1 MTSRDGHRPDL
12 VFSKVDS
19 SDKTSLDVDKMLA
32 GQVKTF
38 KSMADYSDIHKRT
51 SAGQS
56 LLDRQD
62 TAEVVQ
68 KSFLEQA
75 SSGVM
80 GRFLDPKVIARLKK
94 DIEGSDA
101 GEQVAKD
108 EQLLGDSSDSDS
120 DSDSDTG
127 SDSDSSKKRKRKSS
141 KSDKKEKKKEKKRR
155 KKEKKKEKKREKKRR
170 KKEKDKKGGIAHS
183 R

>member
-19 SDKTSLDVDKMLA
+19 SDKTSRDVDTLLA
-32 GQVKTF
+32 GQAKTF

-51 SAGQS
+51 SAGLS
-56 LLDRQD
+56 LLDRKD
-62 TAEVVQ
+62 TAEHVQ

-94 DIEGSDA
+94 DIDGGDGAVKQNEN
-101 GEQVAKD
+101 Q
-108 EQLLGDSSDSDS
+108 QLLGDSSDSDS
-120 DSDSDTG
+120 DSDSD
-127 SDSDSSKKRKRKSS
+127 SSEDSRKERKKRKSSNKSS
-141 KSDKKEKKKEKKRR
+141 KSDKKSKKRK

-170 KKEKDKKGGIAHS
+170 KKEKKRKQDGD
-183 R
+183 

>member
-19 SDKTSLDVDKMLA
+19 SDKTSRDVDTLLA
-32 GQVKTF
+32 GQAKTF

-51 SAGQS
+51 SAGLS
-56 LLDRQD
+56 LLDRKD
-62 TAEVVQ
+62 TAEHVQ

-94 DIEGSDA
+94 DMDGGDA
-101 GEQVAKD
+101 AVEKNEN

-120 DSDSDTG
+120 DSDSD
-127 SDSDSSKKRKRKSS
+127 SSEDSRKERKKRKSSSKSSKSEKKSKKRK
-141 KSDKKEKKKEKKRR
+141 KR
-155 KKEKKKEKKREKKRR
+155 EKKKEKKREKKRR
-170 KKEKDKKGGIAHS
+170 KKEKKRKREGD
-183 R
+183 